1 MEHVLFFDGNTKR
14 ISWTIQTDNSIIDQK
29 REHAE
34 IYLDKVSNIQS
45 KYIGLHIGLFWGIG
59 TFIIKNEDI
68 VKITTDDKSIFD
80 HLTLN
85 QKSDDEFIEKR
96 TFFIR
101 QLLEQRKLKIK
112 YEFIPSE
119 KNLAAKK
126 IQCKGA

>member
-1 MEHVLFFDGNTKR
+1 MEHILFFDGDSKT
-14 ISWTIQTDNSIIDQK
+14 ISWVIQTDNSIIEQK

-34 IYLDKVSNIQS
+34 IYLDKVTNQQS

-68 VKITTDDKSIFD
+68 VKITTDDKTVYD
-80 HLTLN
+80 HLISN
-85 QKSDDEFIEKR
+85 QKSDDTFIEKR

-101 QLLEQRKLKIK
+101 QLIEQRKLKIN
-112 YEFIPSE
+112 YDLTESE

-126 IQCKGA
+126 T

>member
-14 ISWTIQTDNSIIDQK
+14 ISWTIQTNNSIIDQK

-59 TFIIKNEDI
+59 TFIIKNEDVI
-68 VKITTDDKSIFD
+68 KIAIDDKTIFD
-80 HLTLN
+80 HFSLN
-85 QKSDDEFIEKR
+85 QKSDDVFIERR
-96 TFFIR
+96 TFFIK
-101 QLLEQRKLKIK
+101 QLLKQRKLKIT
-112 YEFIPSE
+112 YELIPSE

-126 IQCKGA
+126 I